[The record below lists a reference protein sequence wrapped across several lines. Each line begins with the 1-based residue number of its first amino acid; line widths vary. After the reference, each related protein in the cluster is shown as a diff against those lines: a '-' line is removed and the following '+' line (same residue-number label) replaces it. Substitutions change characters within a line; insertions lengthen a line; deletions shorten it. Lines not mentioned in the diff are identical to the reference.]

1 MVTKEDNG
9 KVVRIV
15 STNCGEVYYNLTGI
29 LRYEEYESRVVLD
42 SESVK
47 KVIFFNDFYGMSYIK
62 DPYIYNNV
70 VEVLHKVLHKVLN
83 NE

>member
-29 LRYEEYESRVVLD
+29 LRYEKSESRVILD

-47 KVIFFNDFYGMSYIK
+47 KVIFFNDYYGTSYIK
-62 DPYIYNNV
+62 TPYIYNRNISV
-70 VEVLHKVLHKVLN
+70 VGALHKILN